1 MEYTDSPFFSL
12 IIPVY
17 NAGKNLLRC
26 VESILRQDFKSYEVI
41 LIDDGSTDD
50 TTLSI
55 EHELAE
61 ENQQVRVVREANAGT
76 STARNHGL
84 LLARGKYIS
93 FLDQD
98 DYWLRDD
105 VLREMKRLIDKD
117 HPDIVFSNYY
127 IVQDKR
133 TSIRK
138 CSVQA
143 SYLETLESFEN
154 RLIYLLKRGGIGR
167 TVWCVF
173 FKGEMLKNN
182 EIVFPDGRRYED
194 FDFIASCLMCSNS
207 LAWFPEP
214 YYAYNLGVEGQQTS
228 QKVTVDMCN
237 DLEAIILTHA
247 GNVNSSRYMK
257 SYLAYL
263 QFVLFCERI
272 MIMGWHS
279 TYSWVSEHYPG
290 EILLGYLIERPYSFF
305 GGIYKLFGL
314 PATFCVLDKVLKA
327 RKFISLQRKTLQEN
341 KD

>member
-1 MEYTDSPFFSL
+1 MKYADSPFFSL

-41 LIDDGSTDD
+41 LIDDGSTDGV
-50 TTLSI
+50 TLSI
-55 EHELAE
+55 EQELAE
-61 ENQQVRVVREANAGT
+61 KNQQVRVVRETNAGT
-76 STARNHGL
+76 STARNRGL
-84 LLARGKYIS
+84 FLARGKYIS

-105 VLREMKRLIDKD
+105 VLREIKRLIAEKQ
-117 HPDIVFSNYY
+117 PDIVFSNYY
-127 IVQDKR
+127 IVQAKR
-133 TSIRK
+133 TSLRK
-138 CSVQA
+138 CSVRA
-143 SYLETLESFEN
+143 SFLETQDSFEK

-182 EIVFPDGRRYED
+182 DISFPDGRRYED
-194 FDFIASCLMCSNS
+194 FDFIASCLMCSDS

-228 QKVTVDMCN
+228 QKVTVEMCN
-237 DLEAIILTHA
+237 DLETIILTHA
-247 GNVNSSRYMK
+247 NNVNSSRYMK

-272 MIMGWHS
+272 MIMGWDS
-279 TYSWVSEHYPG
+279 AYSWLNEHYSG
-290 EILLGYLIERPYSFF
+290 EILLAYLIERPYSFF
-305 GGIYKLFGL
+305 GGMYKLFGL
-314 PATFCVLDKVLKA
+314 SATFWVLDKVLKI
-327 RKFISLQRKTLQEN
+327 RKLINS
-341 KD
+341 